1 MLIIPLKRLLLNVD
15 SNNSNNLQGVWMSKL
30 GQEFYKTLVT
40 NISQSDI
47 GIGPIHV
54 YVSRLGN
61 QLATNG

>member
-47 GIGPIHV
+47 GPIHV
-54 YVSRLGN
+54 YVFEQG
-61 QLATNG
+61 